1 MLNLN
6 LKNTSTYPK
15 ARRVLEK
22 YKKYVVSQAKR
33 NLSKGRMIRGKQSS
47 YKSSGKLHGS
57 IKGYV
62 TAKMNRSIKGR
73 FTGGSQM
80 PSLTFEMVGY
90 GKFIDEG
97 VRGSKSNYLA
107 NRNSPN
113 KFRNNKKSVP
123 VGAIKK
129 WCKKK
134 GISDR
139 LAFIIAKSIYEKGIK
154 ASHFFTKPLQ
164 KRNKSMWMEY
174 HKAIADDIAVNFA
187 NKIEKQLRK
196 AQKAKQIIK

>member
-1 MLNLN
+1 MLNLD

-15 ARRVLEK
+15 TRRVLER

-33 NLSKGRMIRGKQSS
+33 NLSKGRMVRGKKQS

-62 TAKMNRSIKGR
+62 TSKMNRDIKGR
-73 FTGGSQM
+73 FTGGSAM
-80 PSLTFEMVGY
+80 PSLTFEMAQY

-97 VRGSKSNYLA
+97 VKGSKSTHRDSLM
-107 NRNSPN
+107 SPN

-123 VGAIKK
+123 VGRIRA
-129 WCKKK
+129 WCTKK
-134 GISDR
+134 GISEK
-139 LAFIIAKSIYEKGIK
+139 LAYIIAKSIYEKGIR

-164 KRNKSMWMEY
+164 KRNKSMWVQY
-174 HKAIADDIAVNFA
+174 HKAVADDIALNFA
-187 NKIEKQLRK
+187 NKIEAQLKK
-196 AQKAKQIIK
+196 AQKAKQIRK